1 MHNEGD
7 VLLPSQC
14 ALVEFILCCSL
25 IDNITMCLVC
35 EYLVLDDL
43 QSSGEESMQA
53 TPWTRRVGRE
63 QEP

>member
-43 QSSGEESMQA
+43 QSSVDGWRSI
-53 TPWTRRVGRE
+53 P
-63 QEP
+63 